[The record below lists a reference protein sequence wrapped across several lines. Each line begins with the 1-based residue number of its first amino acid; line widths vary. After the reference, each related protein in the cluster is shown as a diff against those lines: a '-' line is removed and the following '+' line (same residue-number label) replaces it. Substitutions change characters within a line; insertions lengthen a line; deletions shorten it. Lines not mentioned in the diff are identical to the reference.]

1 MNLASLETG
10 ILLPAFVAGLLVLA
24 SHVPLGQA
32 VLKRGI
38 VFLDL
43 AIAQIAGL
51 GVVIAHSL
59 GGESSPWLTQIG
71 AVSAA
76 LLGALFL
83 HRMERLALGHATNSR
98 QEAIIGVTFVS
109 AACLALILMSH
120 DPHGAEHL
128 QELLVGQ
135 ILWTTW
141 SGLVPLAGVTA
152 LMLAAWFGLRWK
164 DSPLGFYLLFAVTI
178 TASVQVVGIYL
189 VFASLI
195 VPALSSRSPGR
206 PKNDLAPSGG
216 GSGVFAEP
224 GVQPN
229 SGERLARGYVIGA
242 AGYAL
247 GLMAS
252 GLFDLPSGAAIVLA
266 LVGVA
271 GLVAGLSPRSSS

>member
-1 MNLASLETG
+1 MNLASLEPG
-10 ILLPAFVAGLLVLA
+10 ILLPAFVAGLLVLT
-24 SHVPLGQA
+24 SHVLLGQA

-59 GGESSPWLTQIG
+59 GGEDSPWLTQAG
-71 AVSAA
+71 AVTAA

-83 HRMERLALGHATNSR
+83 RHMEKTAGAK
-98 QEAIIGVTFVS
+98 QEAIIGVTFVA

-128 QELLVGQ
+128 QSLLVGQ

-141 SGLVPLAGVTA
+141 NGLAPLAAVTA
-152 LMLAAWFGLRWK
+152 LMLTAWFGLNWRA
-164 DSPLGFYLLFAVTI
+164 SPLGFYLLFAVTI

-195 VPALSSRSPGR
+195 VPAL
-206 PKNDLAPSGG
+206 
-216 GSGVFAEP
+216 V
-224 GVQPN
+224 
-229 SGERLARGYVIGA
+229 SGERPARGYVIGTVS
-242 AGYAL
+242 YAL
-247 GLMAS
+247 GLIAS

-266 LVGVA
+266 LVAVA
-271 GLVAGLSPRSSS
+271 GLASLLKTDANA

>member
-1 MNLASLETG
+1 MNLDALEFG
-10 ILLPAFVAGLLVLA
+10 ILLPAFAAGLLVLA

-51 GVVIAHSL
+51 GVVVAHGL
-59 GGESSPWLTQIG
+59 GGEDSPWLTQLG
-71 AVSAA
+71 AVTAA

-83 HRMERLALGHATNSR
+83 HRMERLAPAR
-98 QEAIIGVTFVS
+98 QEAIIGVTFVA

-135 ILWTTW
+135 ILWTSW
-141 SGLVPLAGVTA
+141 SGLPPLAVVTV
-152 LMLAAWFGLRWK
+152 LVLAAWFGLNWRA
-164 DSPLGFYLLFAVTI
+164 SPLGFYLLFAVTI

-195 VPALSSRSPGR
+195 VPALVAR
-206 PKNDLAPSGG
+206 
-216 GSGVFAEP
+216 
-224 GVQPN
+224 
-229 SGERLARGYVIGA
+229 ERLTAGWVIGA

-247 GLMAS
+247 GLIAS
-252 GLFDLPSGAAIVLA
+252 GLFDLPSGAAIVLTLTA
-266 LVGVA
+266 VA
-271 GLVAGLSPRSSS
+271 GLAALFNQVRHV

>member
-1 MNLASLETG
+1 MNLASLGVSLEPG
-10 ILLPAFVAGLLVLA
+10 ILLPAFAAGLLVLA

-32 VLKRGI
+32 VLRRGI

-59 GGESSPWLTQIG
+59 GGEDSPWLTQIG
-71 AVSAA
+71 AVAAA

-83 HRMERLALGHATNSR
+83 YSREKQAPAR
-98 QEAIIGVTFVS
+98 QEAIIGVTFVA
-109 AACLALILMSH
+109 AACAALILMSH

-128 QELLVGQ
+128 QDLLVGQ

-141 SGLVPLAGVTA
+141 SGLLPLAMVTL
-152 LMLAAWFGLRWK
+152 LMLAAWFGLRWR
-164 DSPLGFYLLFAVTI
+164 DSPLGFYVLFALTI

-195 VPALSSRSPGR
+195 VPALVSGR
-206 PKNDLAPSGG
+206 N
-216 GSGVFAEP
+216 
-224 GVQPN
+224 
-229 SGERLARGYVIGA
+229 LARGFAVGA

-247 GLMAS
+247 GLLAS

-266 LVGVA
+266 LV
-271 GLVAGLSPRSSS
+271 LVASLTPRAGSE

>member
-1 MNLASLETG
+1 MNFAALEPG
-10 ILLPAFVAGLLVLA
+10 LLLPAFAAGLLVLA

-59 GGESSPWLTQIG
+59 GGESSPWLTQVA
-71 AVSAA
+71 AVTAA
-76 LLGALFL
+76 LLGALLL
-83 HRMERLALGHATNSR
+83 HRMERQSPAR

-141 SGLVPLAGVTA
+141 SGLVPLAVVTA
-152 LMLAAWFGLRWK
+152 LALVAWFGLRWK
-164 DSPLGFYLLFAVTI
+164 DSPLGFYVLFAVTI
-178 TASVQVVGIYL
+178 TASVQ
-189 VFASLI
+189 
-195 VPALSSRSPGR
+195 
-206 PKNDLAPSGG
+206 
-216 GSGVFAEP
+216 
-224 GVQPN
+224 
-229 SGERLARGYVIGA
+229 
-242 AGYAL
+242 
-247 GLMAS
+247 
-252 GLFDLPSGAAIVLA
+252 
-266 LVGVA
+266 
-271 GLVAGLSPRSSS
+271 

>member
-1 MNLASLETG
+1 MNLAGLEPG
-10 ILLPAFVAGLLVLA
+10 ILLPAFAAGLLVLA

-32 VLKRGI
+32 VLRRGI

-51 GVVIAHSL
+51 GVVVVHSL
-59 GGESSPWLTQIG
+59 GGAATPWLTQAG

-83 HRMERLALGHATNSR
+83 HRMEQRAPAR
-98 QEAIIGVTFVS
+98 QEAVIGVAFVA

-128 QELLVGQ
+128 RDLLVGQ
-135 ILWTTW
+135 ILWTSW
-141 SGLVPLAGVTA
+141 SDLIPLAMVTA
-152 LMLAAWFGLRWK
+152 LVLAAWFGLNWQ
-164 DSPLGFYLLFAVTI
+164 DSPLGFYLLFALTI

-195 VPALSSRSPGR
+195 VPALA
-206 PKNDLAPSGG
+206 APRGL
-216 GSGVFAEP
+216 
-224 GVQPN
+224 
-229 SGERLARGYVIGA
+229 RRGYGLGA
-242 AGYAL
+242 GGYAL
-247 GLMAS
+247 GLAAS

-266 LVGVA
+266 LV
-271 GLVAGLSPRSSS
+271 LVAILTSQVKRMSHA

>member
-1 MNLASLETG
+1 MNLASLEPG
-10 ILLPAFVAGLLVLA
+10 ILLPAFAAGLLVLA

-51 GVVIAHSL
+51 GVVLVHSL
-59 GGESSPWLTQIG
+59 GGEEMPWLTQAG
-71 AVSAA
+71 AVTAA

-83 HRMERLALGHATNSR
+83 RHMEKLAPAR
-98 QEAIIGVTFVS
+98 QEAIIGVTFVA

-128 QELLVGQ
+128 QDLLVGQ

-141 SGLVPLAGVTA
+141 SGLAPLAVVTA
-152 LMLAAWFGLRWK
+152 LVLTAWFGLRLR
-164 DSPLGFYLLFAVTI
+164 DSPIGFYLLFAVTI

-195 VPALSSRSPGR
+195 VPAL
-206 PKNDLAPSGG
+206 
-216 GSGVFAEP
+216 V
-224 GVQPN
+224 
-229 SGERLARGYVIGA
+229 SGERLARGLVIGA
-242 AGYAL
+242 AGYAI
-247 GLMAS
+247 GLIAS

-266 LVGVA
+266 LVVVA
-271 GLVAGLSPRSSS
+271 GLAALFERDAEESRLFI

>member
-1 MNLASLETG
+1 MNLASLEPA

-32 VLKRGI
+32 VLRRGI

-59 GGESSPWLTQIG
+59 GGEDSPWLTQAG
-71 AVSAA
+71 AVTAA

-83 HRMERLALGHATNSR
+83 RHMEKTAGAR
-98 QEAIIGVTFVS
+98 QEAIIGVTFVA

-128 QELLVGQ
+128 QDLLVGQ

-141 SGLVPLAGVTA
+141 NGLLPLAAVTA
-152 LMLAAWFGLRWK
+152 LVLAAWFGLGWRA
-164 DSPLGFYLLFAVTI
+164 SPLGFYLLFAVSI

-195 VPALSSRSPGR
+195 VPAL
-206 PKNDLAPSGG
+206 A
-216 GSGVFAEP
+216 
-224 GVQPN
+224 
-229 SGERLARGYVIGA
+229 SGERLARAYAIGA
-242 AGYAL
+242 ASYAL
-247 GLMAS
+247 GLIAS

-266 LVGVA
+266 LVVVA
-271 GLVAGLSPRSSS
+271 GLAAGARKI

>member
-1 MNLASLETG
+1 MNLSGLEPG
-10 ILLPAFVAGLLVLA
+10 ILLPAFAAGLLVLA

-59 GGESSPWLTQIG
+59 GGEDMPWLTQLA

-76 LLGALFL
+76 LLGAVFL
-83 HRMERLALGHATNSR
+83 HRMEKLSSTR
-98 QEAIIGVTFVS
+98 QEAIIGVTFVA
-109 AACLALILMSH
+109 AACFALILMSH

-128 QELLVGQ
+128 QDLLVGQ
-135 ILWTTW
+135 ILWTSW
-141 SGLVPLAGVTA
+141 SNLAPLAGITA
-152 LMLAAWFGLRWK
+152 LMLTAWFGFNLRA
-164 DSPLGFYLLFAVTI
+164 SPLGFYLLFALTI

-216 GSGVFAEP
+216 GSGVFSET
-224 GVQPN
+224 GVLPS

-242 AGYAL
+242 AGYAF
-247 GLMAS
+247 GLIAS

-266 LVGVA
+266 LVAVA
-271 GLVAGLSPRSSS
+271 GTAALFKRDANE

>member
-1 MNLASLETG
+1 MNVGALEPG

-32 VLKRGI
+32 VLRRGI

-59 GGESSPWLTQIG
+59 GGQDSPWLTQAG
-71 AVSAA
+71 AVAAA
-76 LLGALFL
+76 LVGALFL
-83 HRMERLALGHATNSR
+83 GRMEQFAPAR
-98 QEAIIGVTFVS
+98 QEAVIGVVFVT
-109 AACLALILMSH
+109 AACATLMFMSH

-128 QELLVGQ
+128 RDLLVGQ
-135 ILWTTW
+135 ILWSTW
-141 SGLVPLAGVTA
+141 PDLVPLAAVTA
-152 LMLAAWFGLRWK
+152 LVMVVWFGLGLK
-164 DSPLGFYLLFAVTI
+164 SSPLAFYLLFAVTI

-195 VPALSSRSPGR
+195 VPALAA
-206 PKNDLAPSGG
+206 D
-216 GSGVFAEP
+216 
-224 GVQPN
+224 
-229 SGERLARGYVIGA
+229 ERLGRAYAIGA

-247 GLMAS
+247 GLIAS

-271 GLVAGLSPRSSS
+271 SIPFARTSHA

>member
-1 MNLASLETG
+1 MNLGG
-10 ILLPAFVAGLLVLA
+10 IEPTILAPAFAAGLLVLA
-24 SHVPLGQA
+24 SHVPLGQS

-51 GVVIAHSL
+51 GVVLVHSL
-59 GGESSPWLTQIG
+59 GGEAWPWLTQIG
-71 AVSAA
+71 AVTAA

-83 HRMERLALGHATNSR
+83 HLMEQRSSSR
-98 QEAIIGVTFVS
+98 QEAIIGTTFVA
-109 AACLALILMSH
+109 AACFALILMSH

-128 QELLVGQ
+128 QDLLVGQ

-141 SGLVPLAGVTA
+141 VGLLPLAMVTA
-152 LMLAAWFGLRWK
+152 LVLAAWFGLNWRA
-164 DSPLGFYLLFAVTI
+164 SPLGFYALFAITI

-195 VPALSSRSPGR
+195 VPAL
-206 PKNDLAPSGG
+206 
-216 GSGVFAEP
+216 V
-224 GVQPN
+224 
-229 SGERLARGYVIGA
+229 ARGRLVRGYLLGA

-247 GLMAS
+247 GLVAS

-266 LVGVA
+266 LVAVA
-271 GLVAGLSPRSSS
+271 VAVAIGGPASAESVA

>member
-1 MNLASLETG
+1 MNLAGLDST
-10 ILLPAFVAGLLVLA
+10 ILLPAFAAGLLVLA

-32 VLKRGI
+32 VLRRGI

-43 AIAQIAGL
+43 AIAQIAGF
-51 GVVIAHSL
+51 GVVLVHSL
-59 GGESSPWLTQIG
+59 STEETVSPWLAQAG
-71 AVSAA
+71 AVAAA

-83 HRMERLALGHATNSR
+83 RFMETRAGNR

-109 AACLALILMSH
+109 AACATLLLMSH

-128 QELLVGQ
+128 QDLLVGQ

-141 SGLVPLAGVTA
+141 SGLWPLALVT
-152 LMLAAWFGLRWK
+152 LLGLAAWFRFRLM

-178 TASVQVVGIYL
+178 TASVQVVGVYL

-195 VPALSSRSPGR
+195 VPALAAR
-206 PKNDLAPSGG
+206 GG
-216 GSGVFAEP
+216 
-224 GVQPN
+224 
-229 SGERLARGYVIGA
+229 LARGYALGA
-242 AGYAL
+242 VGYAL
-247 GLMAS
+247 GLAAS

-271 GLVAGLSPRSSS
+271 ALAAVAVPAAARTPVQQASSP

>member
-1 MNLASLETG
+1 MNFAALEPG

-43 AIAQIAGL
+43 AIAQVAGL

-59 GGESSPWLTQIG
+59 GGEGSPWLTQVA
-71 AVSAA
+71 AVTAA

-83 HRMERLALGHATNSR
+83 QRMERRSPVR
-98 QEAIIGVTFVS
+98 QEAIIGVTFVA

-128 QELLVGQ
+128 QDLLVGQ
-135 ILWTTW
+135 ILWTGW
-141 SGLVPLAGVTA
+141 GDLAPLATVT
-152 LMLAAWFGLRWK
+152 LLVLAAWFKLGWR
-164 DSPLGFYLLFAVTI
+164 DSPLGFYLLFALTI

-195 VPALSSRSPGR
+195 VPAL
-206 PKNDLAPSGG
+206 A
-216 GSGVFAEP
+216 A
-224 GVQPN
+224 
-229 SGERLARGYVIGA
+229 GERLARGWVIGA
-242 AGYAL
+242 TGYAV
-247 GLMAS
+247 GLAAS

-266 LVGVA
+266 LVAVA
-271 GLVAGLSPRSSS
+271 AATSSFKRDPHA

>member
-1 MNLASLETG
+1 MNLASLEPG
-10 ILLPAFVAGLLVLA
+10 ILLPAFAAGLLVLV

-32 VLKRGI
+32 VLRRGI

-51 GVVIAHSL
+51 GVVLAHSL
-59 GGESSPWLTQIG
+59 GGQASPWLTQAG

-83 HRMERLALGHATNSR
+83 HRMDERSPAR
-98 QEAIIGVTFVS
+98 QEAIIGVTFV
-109 AACLALILMSH
+109 AAASLALILMSH

-128 QELLVGQ
+128 RELLVGQ

-141 SGLVPLAGVTA
+141 GDLLPLAGVTA
-152 LMLAAWFGLRWK
+152 LVLAAWFGLDWRA
-164 DSPLGFYLLFAVTI
+164 SPLGFYLLFAVTI

-195 VPALSSRSPGR
+195 VPAL
-206 PKNDLAPSGG
+206 AC
-216 GSGVFAEP
+216 
-224 GVQPN
+224 
-229 SGERLARGYVIGA
+229 GERLARGLLIGV

-247 GLMAS
+247 GLIAS

-271 GLVAGLSPRSSS
+271 GLTALLPRKPHE

>member
-1 MNLASLETG
+1 MNLASLEPG
-10 ILLPAFVAGLLVLA
+10 ILLPAFAAGLLVLA

-51 GVVIAHSL
+51 GVIIVHSL
-59 GGESSPWLTQIG
+59 GGEDSVWLTQAG
-71 AVSAA
+71 AVTAA

-83 HRMERLALGHATNSR
+83 HRMEKFSSTR
-98 QEAIIGVTFVS
+98 QEAIIGITFVA
-109 AACLALILMSH
+109 AACLALILISH

-128 QELLVGQ
+128 QDLLVGQ
-135 ILWTTW
+135 ILWTSW
-141 SGLVPLAGVTA
+141 NSLIPLAAVTA
-152 LMLAAWFGLRWK
+152 LMLAAWFLFNLRA
-164 DSPLGFYLLFAVTI
+164 SPLGFYLLFAVTI

-195 VPALSSRSPGR
+195 VPALV
-206 PKNDLAPSGG
+206 SG
-216 GSGVFAEP
+216 
-224 GVQPN
+224 Q
-229 SGERLARGYVIGA
+229 RLLRGLLIGA

-247 GLMAS
+247 GLIVS

-266 LVGVA
+266 LVAVA
-271 GLVAGLSPRSSS
+271 GTVAMLKRDANE